1 MVRMCLNTVLAA
13 AALLGSGCARWQ
25 DKQPANYVTVPADTG
40 HDTAEARKNYNAAR
54 KLMQKHLS
62 GKECDFAGAEKKLQE
77 ALTADVRFGPA
88 HHSLGVLYFWQ
99 KKHYLAAW
107 EFEYAARLMPDRFE
121 PLNNLGLVYESAGK
135 YEQAKT
141 FYGLAREKTR
151 NNPDVIANLARAS
164 YRSGTKV
171 DEMRPLLEDVLATN
185 PQPEWQRWAAE
196 LMGMNPPSSL
206 TVSPETI
213 DSVLS
218 QPESESQS
226 VEELPLIAPP
236 APDARVPVLLPAV
249 PLSLPSEPSILPEFE
264 LGTSR

>member
-1 MVRMCLNTVLAA
+1 
-13 AALLGSGCARWQ
+13 
-25 DKQPANYVTVPADTG
+25 
-40 HDTAEARKNYNAAR
+40 
-54 KLMQKHLS
+54 
-62 GKECDFAGAEKKLQE
+62 
-77 ALTADVRFGPA
+77 
-88 HHSLGVLYFWQ
+88 
-99 KKHYLAAW
+99 
-107 EFEYAARLMPDRFE
+107 
-121 PLNNLGLVYESAGK
+121 
-135 YEQAKT
+135 
-141 FYGLAREKTR
+141 
-151 NNPDVIANLARAS
+151 
-164 YRSGTKV
+164 
-171 DEMRPLLEDVLATN
+171 MRPLLEDVLATN

-236 APDARVPVLLPAV
+236 APDARAPVLLPAA